1 MILNLLNYFISG
13 QNDCNYPPT
22 PYSTQSSRAER
33 NSNEPSPSPED
44 IQSSS
49 LPKDNAPNA
58 DYGALVDKISQLQV
72 FLNYFSSQLET
83 VLEKIE
89 GNFIYLAQFPFYF
102 IVLLY
107 VIFFPFFFQITSKN
121 ELMSRLS
128 L

>member
-58 DYGALVDKISQLQV
+58 DYGELVDKISQLQV
-72 FLNYFSSQLET
+72 H
-83 VLEKIE
+83 
-89 GNFIYLAQFPFYF
+89 
-102 IVLLY
+102 
-107 VIFFPFFFQITSKN
+107 IFKLFFFSVRNGPRKN
-121 ELMSRLS
+121 
-128 L
+128 

>member
-1 MILNLLNYFISG
+1 MIINVLNYFISG

-49 LPKDNAPNA
+49 LPTASAPNA

-72 FLNYFSSQLET
+72 FMVLNYFSPRSS
-83 VLEKIE
+83 KK
-89 GNFIYLAQFPFYF
+89 LAHFPFYF
-102 IVLLY
+102 IILY
-107 VIFFPFFFQITSKN
+107 FMFLFSNYMQ
-121 ELMSRLS
+121 E
-128 L
+128 

>member
-1 MILNLLNYFISG
+1 MNYFISG

-72 FLNYFSSQLET
+72 FLNGILLPKLFWPTVRKNCSSDREKFLRSLELFIQA
-83 VLEKIE
+83 VK
-89 GNFIYLAQFPFYF
+89 GQNNFGDRMLF
-102 IVLLY
+102 
-107 VIFFPFFFQITSKN
+107 
-121 ELMSRLS
+121 
-128 L
+128 

>member
-1 MILNLLNYFISG
+1 MDFLILNYFISG

-33 NSNEPSPSPED
+33 NSNEPSPSPEE

-72 FLNYFSSQLET
+72 FLNYFASQLET
-83 VLEKIE
+83 VLQN
-89 GNFIYLAQFPFYF
+89 G
-102 IVLLY
+102 
-107 VIFFPFFFQITSKN
+107 IFLPKLF
-121 ELMSRLS
+121 
-128 L
+128 

>member
-1 MILNLLNYFISG
+1 MIFNLLNYFISG

-72 FLNYFSSQLET
+72 FLNYFSSQLEM

-89 GNFIYLAQFPFYF
+89 GMVFCYQNYSD
-102 IVLLY
+102 LL
-107 VIFFPFFFQITSKN
+107 
-121 ELMSRLS
+121 
-128 L
+128 

>member
-1 MILNLLNYFISG
+1 MILNLLNFFSG

-33 NSNEPSPSPED
+33 NSNEPSPSPEE

-72 FLNYFSSQLET
+72 HIFILET
-83 VLEKIE
+83 DYQNL
-89 GNFIYLAQFPFYF
+89 
-102 IVLLY
+102 
-107 VIFFPFFFQITSKN
+107 
-121 ELMSRLS
+121 RLG
-128 L
+128 